1 MKTAPTTS
9 GAPRPRGRP
18 RALLAALLVA
28 ALLLAPAPAAAAPSP
43 VFADGVG
50 SSKIWAPLEWALG
63 SQRRMLQV
71 ATVGMCL
78 ALYIIM
84 WRK

>member
-1 MKTAPTTS
+1 MRTAATS
-9 GAPRPRGRP
+9 FAARPPRC
-18 RALLAALLVA
+18 RARWLCAALVLAALCA
-28 ALLLAPAPAAAAPSP
+28 APARAAAPP
-43 VFADGVG
+43 PAIAVAF
-50 SSKIWAPLEWALG
+50 SSRSIWGPLEWALG

-78 ALYIIM
+78 ALYILM